1 MENQM
6 DELIIINRPID
17 EVFAFVTDHSNDK
30 LWKPFVTESW
40 QISAGPINVGTR
52 FEIVTV
58 AWGYRRAGEV
68 EVLGYEP
75 HRLYVY
81 RANDKLL
88 PFVARLNF
96 EPLPSGTGIRGHV
109 EFQAHGLWKWLT
121 PILLRILRSQSKHIF
136 ARLKQVIEGSEEKVT

>member
-1 MENQM
+1 MENQK
-6 DELIIINRPID
+6 DDLISINRPIQ

-30 LWKPFVTESW
+30 LWKPFVTESR

-68 EVLGYEP
+68 EVLKHEP
-75 HRLYVY
+75 HSLYVY

-88 PFVARLNF
+88 PFVAHLNF
-96 EPLPSGTGIRGHV
+96 ESLPSGTGIRGQV
-109 EFQAHGLWKWLT
+109 EFPVQGLWKWLT
-121 PILLRILRSQSKHIF
+121 PILLKILRSQSKHTF
-136 ARLKQVIEGSEEKVT
+136 ARLKQIMEGSKEKEL